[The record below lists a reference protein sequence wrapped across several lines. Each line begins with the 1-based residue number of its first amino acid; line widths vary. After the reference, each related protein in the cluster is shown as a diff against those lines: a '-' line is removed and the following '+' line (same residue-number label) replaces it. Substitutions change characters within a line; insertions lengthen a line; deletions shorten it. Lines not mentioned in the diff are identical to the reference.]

1 MKIIDTH
8 CDALLKLLEN
18 KNRSFTNSPDIETN
32 FDRLSEG
39 GVTGQLFAIFIEP
52 EVPSDE
58 KYSIALQQIELF
70 HSEVVGKH
78 EKIKKIEK
86 WSDFEALKD
95 GEIGAVL
102 TLEGAD
108 AFGNDMNKLKNL
120 YSLGVKSLGL
130 TWNNANL
137 VGDGLGESRGAGLT
151 DFGKEVVKLNNEHKV
166 LTDVSHL
173 SVKGFWDV
181 MDLALYPIATHSNSI
196 ELCSHRR
203 NLSDEQAKAMFGKNG
218 LVGIVFNPPFLTET
232 GTASITDIV
241 RHIEHF
247 CSIGGE
253 KRICLGSDFDGISQ
267 FVKGL
272 EDSSKYQQLINELL
286 KHYTQEQVAGFA
298 HKNFLNFIPRA

>member
-32 FDRLSEG
+32 FERLSEG

-78 EKIKKIEK
+78 EQIKKIEK
-86 WSDFEALKD
+86 WSDFETLKD

-108 AFGNDMNKLKNL
+108 AFGNDLNKLKNL

-181 MDLALYPIATHSNSI
+181 MDLALYPMATHSNSI

-203 NLSDEQAKAMFGKNG
+203 NLSDEQAKAIFRKNG

-232 GTASITDIV
+232 GTATITDIV

-253 KRICLGSDFDGISQ
+253 KHICLGSDFDGISQ

-286 KHYTQEQVAGFA
+286 KHYTDEQVAGFA

>member
-32 FDRLSEG
+32 FERLSEG

-78 EKIKKIEK
+78 EQIKKIEK

-108 AFGNDMNKLKNL
+108 AFGNDLNKLKNF

-181 MDLALYPIATHSNSI
+181 MDLSLYPIATHSNSI

-203 NLSDEQAKAMFGKNG
+203 NLSDEQAKAMFRKNG

-232 GTASITDIV
+232 GKASLTDVV

-253 KRICLGSDFDGISQ
+253 KHICLGSDFDGISQ

-286 KHYTQEQVAGFA
+286 KHYTDEQVAGFA

>member
-32 FDRLSEG
+32 AERLAAG
-39 GVTGQLFAIFIEP
+39 GVMGQLFAIFIEP
-52 EVPSDE
+52 ETPSDE
-58 KYSIALQQIELF
+58 KYQIALQQIELF

-78 EKIKKIEK
+78 DHIKKIEK
-86 WSDFEALKD
+86 WSDFDLLKE

-108 AFGNDMNKLKNL
+108 AFGNDINKLKHF
-120 YSLGVKSLGL
+120 YDLGVKSLGL

-137 VGDGLGESRGAGLT
+137 VGDGVGESRGAGLT
-151 DFGKEVVKLNNEHKV
+151 DFGKQVVKLNNDHKV

-181 MDLALYPIATHSNSI
+181 MELADYPIATHSNSLT
-196 ELCSHRR
+196 LCGHRR
-203 NLSDEQAKAMFGKNG
+203 NLADEQAAAMFRKNG
-218 LVGIVFNPPFLTET
+218 LVGIVFNPPFLTES
-232 GTASITDIV
+232 GTAFITDII

-247 CSIGGE
+247 CSLGGQNH
-253 KRICLGSDFDGISQ
+253 ICFGSDFDGISQ

-272 EDSSKYQQLINELL
+272 EDASLYQQLINELL
-286 KHYTQEQVAGFA
+286 NHYTEEQVAGFA
-298 HKNFLNFIPRA
+298 YKNFLNFIPKS